1 MKKIFRVK
9 KIFYTFLTAA
19 VFSLFPLSANGK
31 IDKIVETVKTGSADE
46 VKKIFKSNND
56 YAGITTGSDKETLL
70 MTAVKENR
78 DIDVIK
84 ALLKAGV
91 EPGKKSRSGKT
102 ALMYACQYESD
113 PAVADALINYSSFFG
128 FVRKNRVLAKDKDKK
143 TAFDYA
149 KNGSSTDQMTAIL
162 SKYAPDPA
170 IAKQK
175 AEEAAQ
181 ETAPSS
187 DETEEASSVTAE
199 GGGALASSP
208 AEETAGQAATAA
220 ASAPALAASG
230 VAAAA
235 PAAAIAPAASI
246 APAAVTA
253 AASTAALAPA
263 VSAAASDNAP
273 KTSPA
278 PVSPSAAS
286 AAVSPAPVAPVT
298 APADSS
304 KKQEQA
310 LSAPE
315 SHPAPVKQAAV
326 PASKD
331 KPVPEVRPY
340 EKVYLFDYNELD
352 DDTIAPAD
360 DESDDDTKPVF
371 IQNAN
376 DKDTEGR
383 TKLMTASRDGNLKMI
398 SSLLYSGADIQASD
412 DDGWT
417 ALMFAARYQNNPE
430 VTAALLKNG
439 AVVGTK
445 NNYGISALQLAAGF
459 NQNPNVV
466 SELLKGRS
474 ISEEEVR
481 SSFIYAI
488 TSETTPS
495 ILKVFVD
502 TGMPV
507 NVSYEG
513 KTPLMYAAETNTS
526 TTLIS
531 WLIEHGANPGYRTV
545 QGKTAFDFAQQNKRL
560 PHDKIFWS
568 LNTVPVQKKESY

>member
-1 MKKIFRVK
+1 MKKTFRVK
-9 KIFYTFLTAA
+9 KIFYTFFAAA
-19 VFSLFPLSANGK
+19 VLSLFPLSANGK
-31 IDKIVETVKTGSADE
+31 SDKVVETVKTGSADD
-46 VKKIFKSNND
+46 VKKIFKSNSD
-56 YAGITTGSDKETLL
+56 FAGITTGSDNETLL

-78 DIDVIK
+78 SLDVIK
-84 ALLKAGV
+84 ELLKAGI

-102 ALMYACQYESD
+102 ALMLACQYESD
-113 PAVADALINYSSFFG
+113 PAVADAIINYNSFFG

-149 KNGSSTDQMTAIL
+149 KNGSTTEEMSAVL

-170 IAKQK
+170 IVEQK
-175 AEEAAQ
+175 A
-181 ETAPSS
+181 
-187 DETEEASSVTAE
+187 AE
-199 GGGALASSP
+199 
-208 AEETAGQAATAA
+208 AA
-220 ASAPALAASG
+220 ASTAD
-230 VAAAA
+230 AAAA
-235 PAAAIAPAASI
+235 PAAAIEPAAAS
-246 APAAVTA
+246 AAVTA
-253 AASTAALAPA
+253 ATP
-263 VSAAASDNAP
+263 AAAIE
-273 KTSPA
+273 PA
-278 PVSPSAAS
+278 AAS
-286 AAVSPAPVAPVT
+286 AAVTVT
-298 APADSS
+298 APSAAITPASAVPVAAPLLTATVPSATASADSS
-304 KKQEQA
+304 KKQEQTA
-310 LSAPE
+310 SVPE
-315 SHPAPVKQAAV
+315 SQPASVKQAAV

-352 DDTIAPAD
+352 DDTIGPVP

-371 IQNAN
+371 IPNAN
-376 DKDTEGR
+376 DRDAEGR
-383 TKLMTASRDGNLKMI
+383 TKLMTASCDGDLKMI
-398 SSLLYSGADIQASD
+398 GNLLYSGADIQASD

-417 ALMFAARYQNNPE
+417 ALMFAARFQDNPE
-430 VTAALLKNG
+430 VTATLLKKG

-445 NNYGISALQLAAGF
+445 NKYGISALQLASGF

-488 TSETTPS
+488 TSEATPS
-495 ILKVFVD
+495 ILNVFVD

-531 WLIEHGANPGYRTV
+531 WLIEHGANSGYRTV
-545 QGKTAFDFAQQNKRL
+545 QGKTAFDFAQQNKHL
-560 PHDKIFWS
+560 PHDKVFWS
-568 LNTVPVQKKESY
+568 LNTAPVQKKESD

>member
-1 MKKIFRVK
+1 MKKTFRVK
-9 KIFYTFLTAA
+9 KIFYTFFAAA
-19 VFSLFPLSANGK
+19 VFSLFPLSANEK
-31 IDKIVETVKTGSADE
+31 IDKVVETVKTGSADD
-46 VKKIFKSNND
+46 VKKIFKSNSD
-56 YAGITTGSDKETLL
+56 FAGITTGSDNETLL

-78 DIDVIK
+78 SIDVIK
-84 ALLKAGV
+84 ELLEAGI

-102 ALMYACQYESD
+102 ALMLACQYESD
-113 PAVADALINYSSFFG
+113 PAVADAIINYNSFFG
-128 FVRKNRVLAKDKDKK
+128 FVRKNRVLAEDKDKK

-149 KNGSSTDQMTAIL
+149 KNGSTTEEMSAVL

-170 IAKQK
+170 IAEQK
-175 AEEAAQ
+175 A
-181 ETAPSS
+181 
-187 DETEEASSVTAE
+187 AE
-199 GGGALASSP
+199 
-208 AEETAGQAATAA
+208 AA
-220 ASAPALAASG
+220 ASTADT
-230 VAAAA
+230 AAA
-235 PAAAIAPAASI
+235 PAAAVAPA
-246 APAAVTA
+246 
-253 AASTAALAPA
+253 
-263 VSAAASDNAP
+263 
-273 KTSPA
+273 
-278 PVSPSAAS
+278 AAS
-286 AAVSPAPVAPVT
+286 AAVTAEAPAAAIEPAAAVPVAAPIVT
-298 APADSS
+298 ATVPSATASADSS
-304 KKQEQA
+304 KKQEQTA
-310 LSAPE
+310 SVPE
-315 SHPAPVKQAAV
+315 SQPASVKQAAV

-352 DDTIAPAD
+352 DDTVGPVP

-371 IQNAN
+371 IPNAN
-376 DKDTEGR
+376 DRDAEGR
-383 TKLMTASRDGNLKMI
+383 TKLMTASCDGDLKMI
-398 SSLLYSGADIQASD
+398 GNLLYSGADIQASD

-417 ALMFAARYQNNPE
+417 ALMFAARFQNNPE
-430 VTAALLKNG
+430 VTATLLKNG

-445 NNYGISALQLAAGF
+445 NKYGISALQLASGF

-488 TSETTPS
+488 TSEATTS
-495 ILKVFVD
+495 ILNVFVD
-502 TGMPV
+502 IGMPV

-560 PHDKIFWS
+560 PHDKVFWS
-568 LNTVPVQKKESY
+568 LNTAPVQEKESD